1 MKPSGVQNRER
12 IGKCFVVVGGR
23 YIYSWPDNTQPISRS
38 SPLFIGCFLFDEILG
53 GLFADCVDV
62 TDFVLE
68 LDSVALVC
76 HFHQLGSEG
85 RRDELGIVRQSMDH
99 GCVGGERMDMHMCV
113 YCRV

>member
-1 MKPSGVQNRER
+1 MEYRRER
-12 IGKCFVVVGGR
+12 EDWYNVLLLLV
-23 YIYSWPDNTQPISRS
+23 YSWPDNTEPISRS
-38 SPLFIGCFLFDEILG
+38 SPLFIGRFLFDEILG

-76 HFHQLGSEG
+76 HLHQLGSEG
-85 RRDELGIVRQSMDH
+85 RRDELGIVRQSVDH
-99 GCVGGERMDMHMCV
+99 GCVGGDRMGLSDIQRCV